1 MVSSLSTGET
11 GMRENLYEA
20 WLKKEARLAFERE
33 HGTTLSGVSL
43 ATMDLPNGWIAR
55 ITGPWEPMPRD
66 CFGSE
71 YAYRKAKKLHKAYW
85 SELETSRIE
94 GRLWNATSFE
104 ADSYEEALALSRAHA
119 SDRSNI
125 YDPDRSWIDG
135 RWVDRADIPEALE
148 EWNRR
153 QDEKFERD
161 KQEYSRARK
170 PDASCPLEVQP
181 GVTDSRG

>member
-1 MVSSLSTGET
+1 MG
-11 GMRENLYEA
+11 ENLYEA

-43 ATMDLPNGWIAR
+43 ATVDLPNGWIAR

-66 CFGSE
+66 CFESD
-71 YAYRKAKKLHKAYW
+71 YAYRKAKKLHKAYKAH
-85 SELETSRIE
+85 LEISRIE
-94 GRLWNATSFE
+94 GRLWTSTSFE
-104 ADSYEEALALSRAHA
+104 ADSYEEALALSQAHA

-125 YDPDRSWIDG
+125 YDPDRTLIDG

-148 EWNRR
+148 EWKRR

-161 KQEYSRARK
+161 KQEYLRARK
-170 PDASCPLEVQP
+170 QDASCPSEVQP
-181 GVTDSRG
+181 KVTNS